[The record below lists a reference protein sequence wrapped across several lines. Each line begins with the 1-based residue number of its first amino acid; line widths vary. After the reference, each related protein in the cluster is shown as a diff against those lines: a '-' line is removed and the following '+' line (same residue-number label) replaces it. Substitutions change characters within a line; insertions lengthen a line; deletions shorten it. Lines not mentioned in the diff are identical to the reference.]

1 MCIKRD
7 NNDISLT
14 NKKITLI
21 NLNTNLIKSCFV
33 YCSLEDILSLSLVCK
48 KFYEITKELDVIF
61 KEKCELNFCSNY
73 NN

>member
-1 MCIKRD
+1 MYVKRD
-7 NNDISLT
+7 NNEQRFT
-14 NKKITLI
+14 HQKTALI
-21 NLNTNLIKSCFV
+21 NLNTSLIKSCFV

-73 NN
+73 DN

>member
-7 NNDISLT
+7 NNDIRLT
-14 NKKITLI
+14 HKKITLN
-21 NLNTNLIKSCFV
+21 NLNSNLIKKCFV

-48 KFYEITKELDVIF
+48 KFYEITKELDAIF

-73 NN
+73 DN